1 MKLNAT
7 AEVAKSFTAKR
18 VKDEDDADSAVACA
32 LKFSELPVERG
43 EIDELVGLPLGLPL
57 GLTERLFDELGAPLA
72 PLTLSSKK
80 RALEASGRVSFNAS
94 RLTLGSDCELTDI
107 AVTLKELGG
116 LLEGTLTWSARGDE
130 VEDVAELLG
139 RTCHVELTIA
149 PPKQADLFDQAR
161 APARGTP
168 EGAGRERRPN
178 GRPAAEP

>member
-32 LKFSELPVERG
+32 LKFSELLVERA
-43 EIDELVGLPLGLPL
+43 EIDELVGLPL

-80 RALEASGRVSFNAS
+80 RALEVSGRVSFNTS

-116 LLEGTLTWSARGDE
+116 LLEATLTWSARGDE

-139 RTCHVELTIA
+139 RTCHLELTVA
-149 PPKQADLFDQAR
+149 PPKQADLVDQAR
-161 APARGTP
+161 APARAAP
-168 EGAGRERRPN
+168 EGAGRKRRTN